1 MDVISV
7 SLDAQDEKVYDRI
20 CSPDFKNAFHE
31 VISFIKEAKQ
41 YIPDVQATVV
51 EMAGVDVEKC
61 RKITDELGVKLR
73 VRKAGCC
80 RLKPCLISFTV
91 NIILKKGYSMTP
103 LNFLTDTNGVRI

>member
-7 SLDAQDEKVYDRI
+7 SLDASDEKVYDRI

-31 VISFIKEAKQ
+31 VLAFIKEAKQ

-51 EMAGVDVEKC
+51 EMEGVDVEKC

-73 VRKAGCC
+73 VRKLDVVG
-80 RLKPCLISFTV
+80 
-91 NIILKKGYSMTP
+91 
-103 LNFLTDTNGVRI
+103 